1 MAPDYWPCPNYVID
15 AANPQGLNKMPH
27 SIQNIGGTFW
37 GTVSLNYYLAF
48 YLSKYIEKLY

>member
-1 MAPDYWPCPNYVID
+1 MAPDYWPNYVID
-15 AANPQGLNKMPH
+15 AANPQGLNIMPH